1 MVIAFIIGSDATL
14 PSALP
19 MLIVLNPKKTQ
30 FITFNQANSP
40 LLLPSN
46 HPRSQSLISTEHH
59 VTAAFSASPI
69 PRRSPQSTCQ
79 RWNHRWLA
87 ETRHY
92 TFMYSMIMIPLCFS
106 CYFTKLPCDFSVE
119 GLNHRGDAH
128 GPPSLKNLRGPPR
141 ANDITPSRMPRL
153 DKTLERQR

>member
-14 PSALP
+14 PLALP

-59 VTAAFSASPI
+59 VTAAFSASPDD
-69 PRRSPQSTCQ
+69 PHSPPVKGGTTDDSQ
-79 RWNHRWLA
+79 
-87 ETRHY
+87 
-92 TFMYSMIMIPLCFS
+92 
-106 CYFTKLPCDFSVE
+106 KL
-119 GLNHRGDAH
+119 
-128 GPPSLKNLRGPPR
+128 
-141 ANDITPSRMPRL
+141 DITHSC
-153 DKTLERQR
+153 TV